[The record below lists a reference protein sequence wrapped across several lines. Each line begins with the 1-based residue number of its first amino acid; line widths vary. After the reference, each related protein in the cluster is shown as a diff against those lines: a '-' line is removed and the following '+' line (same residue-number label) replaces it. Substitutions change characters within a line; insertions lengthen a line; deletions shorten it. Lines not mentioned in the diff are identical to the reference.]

1 MTVPIFVRCV
11 RCDVS
16 FNYYQKRNHVCPEAG
31 E

>member
-1 MTVPIFVRCV
+1 MTAPIFVRCV

-16 FNYYQKRNHVCPEAG
+16 FSFYQKRNHACPERA